1 MRVLV
6 AIAVAVSISG
16 TGLAKDAKAADPA
29 KKICRSQEAVG
40 TMFTKRVC
48 HTAAEWAKID
58 ESNRKDAQD
67 FDDNRRNN
75 PNLPR

>member
-1 MRVLV
+1 MRALI
-6 AIAVAVSISG
+6 AIAVAVSMPTIALG
-16 TGLAKDAKAADPA
+16 EDAKPADA

>member
-1 MRVLV
+1 MRTLI
-6 AIAVAVSISG
+6 AIAVAVSIPG
-16 TGLAKDAKAADPA
+16 TGLAKDAKPTDA